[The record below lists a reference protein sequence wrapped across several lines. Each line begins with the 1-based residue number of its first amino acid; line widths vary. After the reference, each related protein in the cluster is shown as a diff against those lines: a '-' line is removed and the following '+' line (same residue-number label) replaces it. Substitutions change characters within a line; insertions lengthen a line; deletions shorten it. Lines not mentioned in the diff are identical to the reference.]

1 MKAVMTTIG
10 LLAVI
15 AALAVAF
22 AWLAFVRMP
31 GRTFR
36 GTPPPLTPPQ
46 LALRDALRS
55 DVTRLAATERNVVLM
70 REYDAAAK
78 HIADSLAAAGYR
90 VSRQEYDVEGYHCAN
105 IEAELRGATKPDEIV
120 VIGAHYDSID
130 EAPGADDNASGVAAL
145 LALARTF
152 AHERPARTLRFVA
165 FANEEPP
172 YFQSESMGSYVY
184 ARRSRERGEKIV
196 AMISLES
203 IGYFRDEEGSQ
214 QYPSGVG
221 WLYPSRGNFVAFV
234 GNLGSRSLV
243 RRACE
248 TFRRSATVASE
259 GGALPSTLPGVG
271 WSDQWSFWQH
281 GYDAIMVTDTAIFR
295 NPNYHTPRDTP
306 ETLDYDRLARVTDG
320 MTTVVRDLCT
330 P

>member
-1 MKAVMTTIG
+1 
-10 LLAVI
+10 VI

-36 GTPPPLTPPQ
+36 GTPPPLTPAQ

-55 DVTRLAATERNVVLM
+55 DVARLAATERNVVLT

-78 HIADSLAAAGYR
+78 HISDSLIGAGYR
-90 VSRQEYDVEGYHCAN
+90 VARQEYDVEGYHCAN

-120 VIGAHYDSID
+120 IIGAHYDSVD

-145 LALARTF
+145 LALARAF

-221 WLYPSRGNFVAFV
+221 WLYPSRGNFIAFV

-243 RRACE
+243 RRACA

-320 MTTVVRDLCT
+320 MTAVVRDLCA

>member
-1 MKAVMTTIG
+1 MKAVLTTLGSLVLI
-10 LLAVI
+10 VV
-15 AALAVAF
+15 AALAL
-22 AWLAFVRMP
+22 AWLSFVRMP
-31 GRTFR
+31 KRTFR

-46 LALRDALRS
+46 LALRDALRG
-55 DVTRLAATERNVVLM
+55 DVMRLAATERNVVLT

-78 HIADSLAAAGYR
+78 YIAESLAGYG
-90 VSRQEYDVEGYHCAN
+90 VSRQEFDVEGYRCAN
-105 IEAELRGATKPDEIV
+105 IEAELRGATKPHEIV
-120 VIGAHYDSID
+120 VIGAHYDSVD
-130 EAPGADDNASGVAAL
+130 GAPGADDNASGVAAL
-145 LALARTF
+145 LALAKTF

-172 YFQSESMGSYVY
+172 YFQSEHMGSYVY
-184 ARRSRERGEKIV
+184 ARRARERGEKIM

-203 IGYFRDEEGSQ
+203 IGYFRNEEGSQ

-221 WLYPSRGNFVAFV
+221 WLYPSRGNFIAFV
-234 GNLGSRSLV
+234 SNLGSRVLL
-243 RRACE
+243 RRACA
-248 TFRRSATVASE
+248 TFRRHATVPSE
-259 GGALPSTLPGVG
+259 GGALPDALPGVG

-295 NPNYHTPRDTP
+295 NPNYHTPHDTP

-320 MTTVVRDLCT
+320 MVAVVRDLCT